1 MKKFVFLTGQP
12 GIGKTTVLLR
22 SIKALEDMG
31 HRVGGMISHEVRE
44 SGVRIGFEII
54 NLINQEKGWLAHVK
68 QGMGPRVGKY
78 TVNLDD
84 LAEVGVKAIDSA
96 LAERE
101 IAVIVI
107 DEVGPMELYSTQF
120 KEAVR
125 RTLQDR
131 KPLLGTIHFKAR
143 DPLIDFI
150 KSRPEVQIVK
160 VTYENR
166 EKIHES
172 VVNMVAEALK
182 GS

>member
-1 MKKFVFLTGQP
+1 
-12 GIGKTTVLLR
+12 
-22 SIKALEDMG
+22 
-31 HRVGGMISHEVRE
+31 
-44 SGVRIGFEII
+44 
-54 NLINQEKGWLAHVK
+54 
-68 QGMGPRVGKY
+68 
-78 TVNLDD
+78 
-84 LAEVGVKAIDSA
+84 
-96 LAERE
+96 
-101 IAVIVI
+101 
-107 DEVGPMELYSTQF
+107 MELYSTQF

-172 VVNMVAEALK
+172 VVAMIAEALK